1 MLDADL
7 AELYGVPIK
16 RLNEAVKR
24 NPDRFPARFM
34 FQLSVAE
41 ANTMRSQFA
50 TASRMNVRYQ
60 PLAFTEHGVVMLS
73 AVLKSERAVQM
84 SILVVDAFV
93 RMRELVASN
102 KDIAARVEKLERGHE
117 RTGSVIEVLV
127 EDIESLLPQ
136 GRASQGSV
144 AVTARGELGTLST
157 MIDSDP

>member
-127 EDIESLLPQ
+127 EDIESPLPQ